1 MPTGNGQ
8 PRIYDTA
15 LPSDWTPG
23 NSLYTPLLLD
33 ELRADAGLV
42 GNQAERVDTAGSL
55 LETDLQIK
63 LWFPSALSAGEEAA
77 ADAVVLAHNGA
88 QPAAAPDMQSDGS
101 EVDGQIYVY
110 DAASGTF
117 KNVSVSGDI
126 SIDENG
132 VATLD
137 PAAITGGG
145 SIDYVFWDAG
155 DPYREVGNNNAYIEA
170 YRFVWP
176 GSTKRGT
183 PTMLTIL
190 GWCNGSNK
198 FSDLRIVDLSNGNA
212 VIAEILNIPNN
223 GGVPVIR
230 SDMTLANISASEA
243 IWQIQAR
250 KSLVDGDK
258 LNLYSLHLCF

>member
-1 MPTGNGQ
+1 MAITNGERRTYITSD
-8 PRIYDTA
+8 PG
-15 LPSDWTPG
+15 DWTPG
-23 NSLYTPLLLD
+23 NTLYTPLLVE
-33 ELRADAGLV
+33 ELNDDPGLAGNPVL
-42 GNQAERVDTAGSL
+42 RVDTNNDT
-55 LETDLQIK
+55 LETNLIIQVYFTD
-63 LWFPSALSAGEEAA
+63 PPAAGEESA

-88 QPAAAPDMQSDGS
+88 PPAAAPDTVI
-101 EVDGQIYVY
+101 EAALADGQIYVY

-132 VATLD
+132 VATVD

-155 DPYREVGNNNAYIEA
+155 DPFREVGNNNAYIEA

-190 GWCNGSNK
+190 GWCNGGNK

-212 VIAEILNIPNN
+212 VIGEILNIPNN

-243 IWQIQAR
+243 VWQVQAR